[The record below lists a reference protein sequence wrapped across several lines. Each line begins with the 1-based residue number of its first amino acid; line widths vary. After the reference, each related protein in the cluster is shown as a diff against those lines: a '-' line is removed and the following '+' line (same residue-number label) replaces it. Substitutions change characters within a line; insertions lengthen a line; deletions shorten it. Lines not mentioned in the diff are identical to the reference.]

1 MLTEYRGGSN
11 SREVFRHILGERI
24 VAAFED
30 EKGHVVLVMESGPA
44 IVFGGRVDGLGPT
57 YWTTS
62 KEDIDM
68 LVAERRK
75 AIEGRLAELRD
86 IDMPGLP

>member
-1 MLTEYRGGSN
+1 MLSEYKGASN
-11 SREVFRHILGERI
+11 SGEVFRHLVGERI
-24 VAAFED
+24 MAAFED

-44 IVFGGRVDGLGPT
+44 LVLGSLGGGSPA

-86 IDMPGLP
+86 LPGVALP